1 MTTITRYGLAG
12 MLLVVI
18 ASVLQFGLTYYQGR
32 ITTLQRDVAEIT
44 AVARQQQTT
53 LDQIEVQ
60 RQAVAAIDIKYTK
73 ELADA
78 KSENERLR
86 ADIANGTK
94 RLQLNATCTKPVSK
108 ATGPASV
115 PDDASPRY
123 DAEFERNYLSLR
135 ERIGIATTQING
147 LQAYINNVC
156 LMPRPESRNGS

>member
-1 MTTITRYGLAG
+1 

-94 RLQLNATCTKPVSK
+94 RLQLNATCSKPVPK
-108 ATGPASV
+108 TTGPASV
-115 PDDASPRY
+115 PDDASARLTNA
-123 DAEFERNYLSLR
+123 AERDYLSLR
-135 ERIGIATTQING
+135 ERIGIATM
-147 LQAYINNVC
+147 LPPVSHRS
-156 LMPRPESRNGS
+156 P

>member
-1 MTTITRYGLAG
+1 MMNRVTAILIAV
-12 MLLVVI
+12 LV
-18 ASVLQFGLTYYQGR
+18 ASLFGLTYYHYRTQS
-32 ITTLQRDVAEIT
+32 LSRDVAELT
-44 AVARQQQTT
+44 TVAKQQQTT
-53 LDQIEVQ
+53 LDQIETQ
-60 RQAVAAIDIKYTK
+60 RQAVAAIDIKHTK

-86 ADIANGTK
+86 ADIASGAK

-108 ATGPASV
+108 TTGPASI

-135 ERIGIATTQING
+135 ERIGIATSQING

-156 LMPRPESRNGS
+156 LK